1 MVGYFGILWNIWKTC
16 NQCVFRQGNFDSNKL
31 VQDIKLF
38 AWLWLK
44 NLMSFEVGTFLQYE
58 LNIQAY
64 LKVVVRKRG
73 QEKKFVAMSDVTFF
87 VWMMIL
93 VAEINI
99 F

>member
-64 LKVVVRKRG
+64 LKVVVRKKLH
-73 QEKKFVAMSDVTFF
+73 QT
-87 VWMMIL
+87 
-93 VAEINI
+93 
-99 F
+99 